1 MRKRDREERDCVCEN
16 EIYFVAEDQGKGRM
30 VLVVYVIWRIKMLIS
45 IIKKKPSLIT
55 DTLINNLYGGHMIE
69 QMMSYTVGLCYTI
82 DCTPSKE
89 PK

>member
-1 MRKRDREERDCVCEN
+1 MLFEELKCW
-16 EIYFVAEDQGKGRM
+16 YQF
-30 VLVVYVIWRIKMLIS
+30 
-45 IIKKKPSLIT
+45 KKKSSLIT

-89 PK
+89 PR

>member
-1 MRKRDREERDCVCEN
+1 MLFEELKCW
-16 EIYFVAEDQGKGRM
+16 YQ
-30 VLVVYVIWRIKMLIS
+30 LL
-45 IIKKKPSLIT
+45 KKTPSLIT

-89 PK
+89 PR

>member
-1 MRKRDREERDCVCEN
+1 
-16 EIYFVAEDQGKGRM
+16 M

-55 DTLINNLYGGHMIE
+55 DTLINNLYGEHIE

>member
-1 MRKRDREERDCVCEN
+1 MLFEELKCW
-16 EIYFVAEDQGKGRM
+16 YQ
-30 VLVVYVIWRIKMLIS
+30 LL
-45 IIKKKPSLIT
+45 KKKPSLIT
-55 DTLINNLYGGHMIE
+55 DTLINNLYGGHRIE

>member
-1 MRKRDREERDCVCEN
+1 MLFEELKCW
-16 EIYFVAEDQGKGRM
+16 YQ
-30 VLVVYVIWRIKMLIS
+30 LL
-45 IIKKKPSLIT
+45 KKKSSLIT
-55 DTLINNLYGGHMIE
+55 DTLINNLYDEHMIE

>member
-1 MRKRDREERDCVCEN
+1 MLFEELKCW
-16 EIYFVAEDQGKGRM
+16 YQ
-30 VLVVYVIWRIKMLIS
+30 LL
-45 IIKKKPSLIT
+45 KKKPSLIT

-89 PK
+89 PR